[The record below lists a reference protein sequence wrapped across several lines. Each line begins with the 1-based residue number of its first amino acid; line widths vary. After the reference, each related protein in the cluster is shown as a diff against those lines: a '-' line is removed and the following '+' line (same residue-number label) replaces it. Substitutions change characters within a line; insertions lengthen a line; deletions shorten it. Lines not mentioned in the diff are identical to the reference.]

1 MYETIINPLVI
12 YAYALA
18 LIVAYKVLTYKPN
31 DNATKTRNE

>member
-18 LIVAYKVLTYKPN
+18 LIVAYKILTYKPK
-31 DNATKTRNE
+31 DNATKTRDK